1 MLKLLTALN
10 CKLFSQKDPFKF
22 ASDYVFYV
30 FPRFLQTTKKLYHG
44 FLERWLFK
52 PSKDFACSKL
62 TIEALKTLEQD
73 VKCV

>member
-22 ASDYVFYV
+22 TPDYVFYV

-52 PSKDFACSKL
+52 PS
-62 TIEALKTLEQD
+62 
-73 VKCV
+73 